1 MRIRVAAIVPAA
13 GKGRRFKSKTRK
25 LLVPV
30 AGKPLLAHTLIN
42 LKKSFPFTEIILAVD
57 PLQKEN
63 IGRLLKK
70 YGLRGIKVVGGGKTR
85 SQSVLNGLSGI
96 SKECDWALVHDAAR
110 PFVDRGLVRRLLEG
124 AKKTGAA
131 ICALPVTATVK
142 AINIRNQMIIRTEDR
157 DRLYLAQ
164 TPQVFKKD
172 LLLRRYQALGR
183 KAFRATDEAALF
195 DRSDVRVKVIE
206 GEAKNIKIT
215 TSQDLELMKF
225 YLKER
230 F

>member
-1 MRIRVAAIVPAA
+1 MKLRVAAIVPAA
-13 GKGRRFKSKTRK
+13 GKGRRLKSKTPK
-25 LLVPV
+25 PLVPV

-57 PLQKEN
+57 PSQEES

-70 YGLRGIKVVGGGKTR
+70 YGLRGVRVVEGGKTR

-110 PFVDRGLVRRLLEG
+110 PFVNGRLVRRLLEA

-131 ICALPVTATVK
+131 ICALPATATVK
-142 AINIRNQMIIRTEDR
+142 AVNAGDKTIIRTEDR
-157 DRLYLAQ
+157 GRLYLAQ
-164 TPQVFKKD
+164 TPQVFKKG
-172 LLLRRYQALGR
+172 LLLKRYQALGK

-195 DRSDVRVKVIE
+195 DRSGVRVKVIE
-206 GEAKNIKIT
+206 GEVGNIKIT
-215 TSQDLELMKF
+215 TAQDLKLMKF

-230 F
+230 S